1 MSAVVCYLRNGSP
14 TGQGFAL
21 PLRPLHPERLAY
33 VKPKAAAWR
42 VLQARYATRGLTLDS
57 DPQLD
62 LGIDSLEWLNLGF
75 ELESVLGLRVA

>member
-1 MSAVVCYLRNGSP
+1 M
-14 TGQGFAL
+14 
-21 PLRPLHPERLAY
+21 
-33 VKPKAAAWR
+33 KPKAAAAWR

-62 LGIDSLEWLNLGF
+62 LGIDSLEGLNLGF